1 MKILSKKAALLEK
14 RLKITAAEIL
24 QFDPSKRRLKTPKP
38 ISAPKE
44 PKEEEEYTP
53 LQEARE
59 ALLILYNVS
68 VYNGEEDLANRA
80 KAAYYALTDKTL

>member
-44 PKEEEEYTP
+44 PKEEEYTP

>member
-1 MKILSKKAALLEK
+1 MKILSKKAAWLEK
-14 RLKITAAEIL
+14 RLKVTAAEIL

-44 PKEEEEYTP
+44 PEEEYTP